1 MSNVQVKFKRG
12 NTSTLNSTPT
22 TDGLIYFNTE
32 NNRIYMDNNSDR
44 LEYKNDTSNILNK
57 LGIQNLVKRDEIGD
71 LCPTYNKIDN
81 LIGNSYIGDTIINCT
96 NNLISNKALFQ
107 LVWETTY
114 NSNGIP
120 NELESTVIMIEGD
133 YPYYIIFYGDINWD
147 SSTFTHT
154 RYSLQL
160 NNSIQYVNNYNN
172 NEVYSGSSNE
182 FECRRVQINNSSMY
196 TNIQI
201 GEYGV
206 YTNGHYVESVSADDS
221 KILIPYKII
230 GIANT

>member
-44 LEYKNDTSNILNK
+44 LEYKNDMSNILNK
-57 LGIQNLVKRDEIGD
+57 SGIQNLVKRDEIGD

-81 LIGNSYIGDTIINCT
+81 LIGNSYIGDTIIDCT
-96 NNLISNKALFQ
+96 NDLISNKALFQ

-120 NELESTVIMIEGD
+120 NELESTVIMIEGS
-133 YPYYIIFYGDINWD
+133 YPYYIIFYGNINWN

-154 RYSLQL
+154 KYSLQL
-160 NNSIQYVNNYNN
+160 NNSVQYINNYSN
-172 NEVYSGSSNE
+172 NEIYSGLGNE
-182 FECRRVQINNSSMY
+182 FECRRVQINNSSRY

-201 GEYGV
+201 DEYGV
-206 YTNGHYVESVSADDS
+206 YTNGHYVEPVSADDS